1 MKDVSR
7 PSSEGGR
14 WALRILGS
22 VLMIGAIVSLVVY
35 WASISIVLK
44 DYYTKGFRLRGDLTS
59 TILLT
64 AILKLVASIVSFALG
79 FWLARL
85 SRKKPD
91 ATGTSSDSA
100 LESRTV
106 QAVAPVRPAPA
117 ARAPR
122 VQLCNVLN
130 AGPGTRQIW
139 QFDASNG
146 FALRRDSIS
155 TPDQSM
161 PPGLVAKSWSSL
173 WQKKLNVA
181 WLPPENVFIRV
192 AQFPKSELGET
203 RSMVEF
209 QLEKLSP
216 IPVTQA
222 VWSMHVLP
230 HSSGNMQT
238 VVVVIAQRNSVEE
251 FLGKLESQGFMA
263 DRLELPLLD
272 QLQATQIT
280 GDGAWIYPESQGGAN
295 SALVAWWY
303 GGVLQNLDLINLSAG
318 TDQAATLKDHL
329 MQMTWAGELEGWLT
343 SSPKWHLVADEATAA
358 VWGPLLQKGLEQSV
372 ETSPP
377 LSREELASRT
387 AQRAAQTE
395 QKDNLLPA
403 EFAARYHQ
411 QFVDRL
417 WIRGLGSV
425 VLIYVACVAVY
436 FVATL
441 FLGLQTRKMEQ
452 QVADSGRSYTNAIR
466 LKQEYDVL
474 KRRQDLKFAALD
486 CWEAVAELQPENVT
500 LESFRFS
507 DGETLNLA
515 GTAPSTESLA
525 ISEFASKLSKT
536 SVRGQALFDG
546 RKGTGLQT
554 HALPGGAISWS
565 FNLEL
570 RRTEGL
576 K

>member
-1 MKDVSR
+1 M
-7 PSSEGGR
+7 
-14 WALRILGS
+14 
-22 VLMIGAIVSLVVY
+22 GA
-35 WASISIVLK
+35 
-44 DYYTKGFRLRGDLTS
+44 S
-59 TILLT
+59 TRH
-64 AILKLVASIVSFALG
+64 V
-79 FWLARL
+79 
-85 SRKKPD
+85 
-91 ATGTSSDSA
+91 
-100 LESRTV
+100 
-106 QAVAPVRPAPA
+106 
-117 ARAPR
+117 
-122 VQLCNVLN
+122 
-130 AGPGTRQIW
+130 W
-139 QFDASNG
+139 QFDARNG
-146 FALRRDSIS
+146 KFPLSREETAKPGEPL
-155 TPDQSM
+155 
-161 PPGLVAKSWSSL
+161 PPRLVAKSWSSL

-181 WLPPENVFIRV
+181 WLPPGNVFIRV
-192 AQFPKSELGET
+192 AHFPKSELGET

-230 HSSGNMQT
+230 HSTGNMQT
-238 VVVVIAQRNSVEE
+238 VVVVIAQRNAVEE
-251 FLGKLESQGFMA
+251 FLGKLESEGFMA

-272 QLQATQIT
+272 QLQATQVD
-280 GDGAWIYPESQGGAN
+280 GDGAWIYPETDAEAN

-318 TDQAATLKDHL
+318 TDQAASLKEQL
-329 MQMTWAGELEGWLT
+329 MHMTWAGELEGWLT
-343 SSPKWHLVADEATAA
+343 SSPRWHLVADDATAT
-358 VWGPLLQKGLEQSV
+358 VWTPLLQKGLEQSV

-377 LSREELASRT
+377 LSRTELASRT
-387 AQRAAQTE
+387 AQRAVQTE

-403 EFAARYHQ
+403 EFSARYHQ

-436 FVATL
+436 FIATI
-441 FLGLQTRKMEQ
+441 FLGLQTRKVEQ
-452 QVADSGRSYTNAIR
+452 KVADSGRSYTNAIR

-486 CWEAVAELQPENVT
+486 CWESVAELQPENVT
-500 LESFRFS
+500 LESLRFS

-515 GTAPSTESLA
+515 GTGPSTESLA
-525 ISEFASKLSKT
+525 ISDFASKLSKT
-536 SVRGQALFDG
+536 TVRDHPLFDL

-554 HALPGGAISWS
+554 HSLPGGAISWS